1 MGEENCQK
9 VCQYIY
15 NFRTF
20 KPAGDFNREGI
31 NCQQETSIVVN
42 EKKNI
47 YSDAPKVSRFLNAK

>member
-1 MGEENCQK
+1 MGKENCQK

-20 KPAGDFNREGI
+20 KPAEDFNREGI

-47 YSDAPKVSRFLNAK
+47 YSDAPKYLDS